1 MGDAKRRKLFDPE
14 YGKSHRVTESITHI
28 IGIPDE
34 RLTEKYRD
42 IKAHVCDTN
51 FSGMT
56 PDAVK
61 KIIAAAKEN
70 KLDRYILVNPEVDDK
85 AIPVSIDFVTDMV
98 ADLIDKKYLHS
109 CAAQEFADILAQ
121 TDNPNNIKYLSIIH
135 DEQNCEPLFMDLLKS
150 TGSELF
156 IFLTVYNL
164 N

>member
-1 MGDAKRRKLFDPE
+1 MGEAKRRRLLDPE
-14 YGKSHRVTESITHI
+14 YGKSYRVTDSITHI

-34 RLTEKYRD
+34 RLTGKYAG
-42 IKAHVCDTN
+42 IKSHANGVN
-51 FSGMT
+51 FSSMS
-56 PDAVK
+56 PDAIK
-61 KIIAAAKEN
+61 KINTAVKEY
-70 KLDRYILVNPEVDDK
+70 KLDKYILVNLEANDRSVPK
-85 AIPVSIDFVTDMV
+85 SIDFVTDMV

-150 TGSELF
+150 TGIELF